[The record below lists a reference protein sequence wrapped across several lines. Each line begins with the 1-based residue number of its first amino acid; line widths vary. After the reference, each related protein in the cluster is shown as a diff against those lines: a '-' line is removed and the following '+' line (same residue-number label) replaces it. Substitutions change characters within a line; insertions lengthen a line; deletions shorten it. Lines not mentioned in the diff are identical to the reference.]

1 VVSIYYPNAGAYKI
15 YDANKRVVEATG
27 WDHAAQ
33 TWGEVTGQKGCG
45 ENRYEG
51 VINRLQFWME
61 PDCRLYILPRDAVML
76 GIRLEFTLE
85 EFFAQGGVVTFADR
99 MAAVLGIHAA
109 DIKVVSVY
117 EGSTI
122 VDFFVEQAEN
132 LDDALDLEQVQETFA
147 EVVSTM
153 DTFMGSPILNAVAS
167 GVNIIT

>member
-1 VVSIYYPNAGAYKI
+1 
-15 YDANKRVVEATG
+15 
-27 WDHAAQ
+27 
-33 TWGEVTGQKGCG
+33 
-45 ENRYEG
+45 
-51 VINRLQFWME
+51 
-61 PDCRLYILPRDAVML
+61 
-76 GIRLEFTLE
+76 
-85 EFFAQGGVVTFADR
+85 

-167 GVNIIT
+167 GVNIITKNSGSGDHAADAIFIWDELIQ

>member
-1 VVSIYYPNAGAYKI
+1 
-15 YDANKRVVEATG
+15 
-27 WDHAAQ
+27 
-33 TWGEVTGQKGCG
+33 
-45 ENRYEG
+45 
-51 VINRLQFWME
+51 ME
-61 PDCRLYILPRDAVML
+61 PGCRLYVLPRDAVML
-76 GIRLEFTLE
+76 GIRMEFTLE

-132 LDDALDLEQVQETFA
+132 LDEALDLELIKETFT

-153 DTFMGSPILNAVAS
+153 DTFMGSPILNAVAN
-167 GVNIIT
+167 GVNVIT